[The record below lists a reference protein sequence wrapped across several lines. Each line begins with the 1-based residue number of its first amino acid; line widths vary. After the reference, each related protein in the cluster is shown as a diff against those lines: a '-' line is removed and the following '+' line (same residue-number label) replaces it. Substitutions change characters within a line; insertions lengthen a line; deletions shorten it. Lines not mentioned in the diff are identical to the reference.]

1 MKASTIQAIAQL
13 TDTSFGYSST
23 SGNASESIKVSLQG
37 DTIIVKFATIVHMVS
52 DRPQFDQTK
61 AYENEATQKIK
72 KFMEKLSSDFKKATG
87 YKLKTK
93 QLSFDTSIELMTMS
107 AYSPRKIAC
116 YRANTVFK
124 VDE

>member
-1 MKASTIQAIAQL
+1 MKASTIQVIAQL

-23 SGNASESIKVSLQG
+23 SGNASESIKVSMQG
-37 DTIIVKFATIVHMVS
+37 DSIIVKFATIVHMVS
-52 DRPQFDQTK
+52 DRPQFDQSK
-61 AYENEATQKIK
+61 VYEDEAAQKIK
-72 KFMEKLSSDFKKATG
+72 KYMQKLADDFKKSTG

-93 QLSFDTSIELMTMS
+93 QMSFDTSIELMTMS

-116 YRANTVFK
+116 YRATTVFK